1 MAEGKNEQ
9 GNAGEICNLP
19 PTPLARNTTMALR
32 RHNTRTRRRR
42 CLGLSLVEMLI
53 SLAITAMLLTATMV
67 AIDASFQAY
76 AAAAES
82 ASTQT
87 STRLVTHRLLTLMRT
102 STAHGP
108 LLPEAGVTLSGNT
121 LTSPHIELLDP
132 DGNLIRLEYDGTEEM
147 LYVTIT
153 PFGGSVAT
161 KQPLLGGVTQCEF
174 KLIRR
179 LDDDGVWILDRG
191 SIDFTVQPDEDTSL
205 AIEGD
210 AAEAIRVVA
219 STMPRK
225 LEDE

>member
-1 MAEGKNEQ
+1 MANQ
-9 GNAGEICNLP
+9 
-19 PTPLARNTTMALR
+19 
-32 RHNTRTRRRR
+32 RHNPRVKRQRRR
-42 CLGLSLVEMLI
+42 LGLSLVEMLI

-82 ASTQT
+82 ARQT
-87 STRLVTHRLLTLMRT
+87 STRLVTHRLLSLMRT

-108 LLPEAGVTLSGNT
+108 LLPETDVTLSGTT
-121 LTSPHIELLDP
+121 LTSYYIELIDP
-132 DGNLIRLEYDGTEEM
+132 DGNLIRLEYDDTDDM

-153 PFGGSVAT
+153 PYGGSVAT
-161 KQPLLGGVTQCEF
+161 KEPLLGGVTQCEF

-191 SIDFTVQPDEDTSL
+191 SIDFTVKPDEDSSL

-210 AAEAIRVVA
+210 AAEPMRVIA

>member
-1 MAEGKNEQ
+1 LTQHKH
-9 GNAGEICNLP
+9 IS
-19 PTPLARNTTMALR
+19 RK
-32 RHNTRTRRRR
+32 RRRS
-42 CLGLSLVEMLI
+42 LGLSLVEMLI

-67 AIDASFQAY
+67 AIDASFRAY

-87 STRLVTHRLLTLMRT
+87 STRLVTHRLLSLMRT

-108 LLPEAGVTLSGNT
+108 LLPETGVTLTGNT
-121 LTSPHIELLDP
+121 LTSSFIELLDP
-132 DGNLIRLEYDGTEEM
+132 DGNLIRLEYVAADEM
-147 LYVTIT
+147 LYVTVT

-161 KQPLLGGVTQCEF
+161 RQPLLGGVTQCEF
-174 KLIRR
+174 NLVRR
-179 LDDDGVWILDRG
+179 LDDDGVFILDRG
-191 SIDFTVQPDEDTSL
+191 TIDFTVEPDADSSL

-210 AAEAIRVVA
+210 AAEPMRVIA